1 MQYKLQKCPILR
13 DADLRYLALFQSLVN
28 QVVADI
34 SFVDL
39 SSIELS
45 GRDYIQNLESSPI
58 EMNKWIKKMELLL

>member
-1 MQYKLQKCPILR
+1 MQYKLQKYPILR

-28 QVVADI
+28 QVFVDI

-45 GRDYIQNLESSPI
+45 GRHYIQNLESSPI
-58 EMNKWIKKMELLL
+58 EMNK